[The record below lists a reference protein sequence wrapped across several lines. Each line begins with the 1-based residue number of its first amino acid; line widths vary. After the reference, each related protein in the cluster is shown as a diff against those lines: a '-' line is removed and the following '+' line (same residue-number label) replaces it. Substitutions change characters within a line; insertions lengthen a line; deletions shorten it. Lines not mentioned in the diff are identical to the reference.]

1 MEEIGCVQWH
11 MLEAPA
17 GIAKRAN
24 PSCALKQT
32 FRLLREHAPP
42 IAASRVVSVEV
53 LEPERLEERLQA
65 PLQVAVA
72 ERFLRPLEDV
82 RVGRRKSHVE
92 DLEERKEVAL
102 EVELVEEKRVGEG
115 VFAGSC

>member
-1 MEEIGCVQWH
+1 M
-11 MLEAPA
+11 
-17 GIAKRAN
+17 
-24 PSCALKQT
+24 
-32 FRLLREHAPP
+32 
-42 IAASRVVSVEV
+42 
-53 LEPERLEERLQA
+53 
-65 PLQVAVA
+65 AVA

-82 RVGRRKSHVE
+82 RVGRRTSHVE